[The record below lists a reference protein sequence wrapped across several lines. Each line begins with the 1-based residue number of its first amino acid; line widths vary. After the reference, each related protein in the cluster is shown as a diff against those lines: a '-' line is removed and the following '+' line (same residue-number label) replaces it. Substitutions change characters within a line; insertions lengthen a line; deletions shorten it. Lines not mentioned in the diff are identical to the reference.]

1 MKSKGEKNA
10 KIDKT
15 IVINRL
21 LSVACFCVSSCAV
34 YTDYPD
40 DGEYLSEYPYFFY
53 RIDRSS
59 GNTAE
64 IDYNGKRIKANVDMT
79 GSSFHINDKAD
90 VKKDE
95 DGEPYLNAEDIII
108 RGTWSTDKEGNII
121 LEINNGSRIV
131 LNKETAAD

>member
-1 MKSKGEKNA
+1 M
-10 KIDKT
+10 
-15 IVINRL
+15 
-21 LSVACFCVSSCAV
+21 CVSSCAD

-59 GNTAE
+59 GGTAE
-64 IDYNGKRIKANVDMT
+64 IDYNGKRINVGMT

-108 RGTWSTDKEGNII
+108 RPGAQTKRGILFWKST
-121 LEINNGSRIV
+121 
-131 LNKETAAD
+131 TAAESY